1 VAALRR
7 CAAWLVAG
15 FALVAVLLGGVGLY
29 GVTAYSVGQ
38 RTREIGLRLAMGA
51 QRRSVVALVLGETAR
66 VAALGIGLG
75 LAGAVAA
82 GTATRALLFDTPP
95 WDVPT
100 LLLVAAV
107 LAGVALLASWIPA
120 RRAVSVDPIEALRT
134 E

>member
-1 VAALRR
+1 
-7 CAAWLVAG
+7 
-15 FALVAVLLGGVGLY
+15 VGLY

-51 QRRSVVALVLGETAR
+51 QRRSVVALVLGQTAR
-66 VAALGIGLG
+66 VTALGIGLG

-95 WDVPT
+95 WDAPT